1 MEIKFN
7 LTYHVS
13 YDNLPII
20 CKGVK
25 MEYIIVQAGG
35 RGSRLETL
43 TTNKPKALVPVDNL
57 PMIFHLFKK
66 YPNAHFKII
75 ADYKKD
81 VLKNYLNAFATVDY
95 EVVEP
100 DKKGTCSGL
109 KDAMKNIPAKTPF
122 MLIWCDLVLS
132 EINAFLKPDLNYI
145 GISKDFPC
153 RWSHIGNSFKQE
165 PSSENGVAGLFIF
178 KDKSEIQDVP
188 DEGEFVRWLA
198 TQPIAFERFDM
209 YGGLEIG
216 TMLSYFQNELNK
228 PKCRPF
234 NKMEFKGDI
243 ILKYPLNEQGQ
254 KLAADEIAWYKKVAE
269 LGYTNIPKLYGF
281 DPLVMEKIKGQNVF
295 EYAFLTKG
303 FKKALL
309 GKIVDALKELHHLTP
324 SIPANTADCEDN
336 YITKTFDRLAKVE
349 DLVPFAKDKTITIN
363 GKKCTNIFAVKDKI
377 MADIRTMYPLEFH
390 LIHGDCTFHNMMIE
404 TEGVRPVLID
414 PRGYFGKTKFYGDV
428 DYDWAK
434 LYYSV
439 VGDYDQFNRKN
450 FSLHIKEKE
459 VELEIVSN
467 NWKNLEDDFFEMTG
481 ANRQKIKLLHAI
493 IWLSLTTYAWE
504 DYDAICGAFYKG
516 VWELQEY
523 LDEQ

>member
-1 MEIKFN
+1 
-7 LTYHVS
+7 
-13 YDNLPII
+13 
-20 CKGVK
+20 

-35 RGSRLETL
+35 KGTRLETL

-66 YPNAHFKII
+66 YPHAHFKII
-75 ADYKKD
+75 ADYKKE
-81 VLKNYLNAFATVDY
+81 VLKRYLNAFASVDY
-95 EVVEP
+95 EVIET

-109 KDAMKNIPAKTPF
+109 KQAIKTIPDKAQF

-132 EINAFLKPDLNYI
+132 TVGDIISTEHNYI
-145 GISKDFPC
+145 GISKGFSC
-153 RWSHIGNSFKQE
+153 RWSFVDNAFKE
-165 PSSENGVAGLFIF
+165 EASAENGVAGLFVF
-178 KDKSEIQDVP
+178 KNKAELYDVP
-188 DEGEFVRWLA
+188 EEGEFVRYLS
-198 TQPIAFERFDM
+198 TKKIKFERLDM

-243 ILKYPLNEQGQ
+243 VLKYAVNEQGR
-254 KLAADEIAWYKKVAE
+254 KLAQDEIDWYKKVVE
-269 LGYTNIPKLYGF
+269 LGYTNIPKLYGY
-281 DPLVMEKIKGQNVF
+281 DPLIMEKIKGQNIF

-309 GKIVDALKELHHLTP
+309 KKIIKTLETLHNIVP
-324 SIPANTADCEDN
+324 PIDANTEDCENN

-349 DLVPFAKDKTITIN
+349 DLVPFAQDKTVMIN
-363 GKKCTNIFAVKDKI
+363 GKKCMNIFTIKDEI
-377 MADIRTMYPLEFH
+377 ISQMREMYPNQFH
-390 LIHGDCTFHNMMIE
+390 FIHGDCTFHNMMIE
-404 TEGVRPVLID
+404 TEGVRPILID

-450 FSLHIKEKE
+450 FSLNIKENE

-467 NWKNLEDDFFEMTG
+467 NWKNLEEEFFEMTG
-481 ANRQKIKLLHAI
+481 ANRKKIKLLHAI

-516 VWELQEY
+516 LLALQEY
-523 LDEQ
+523 LDEK

>member
-1 MEIKFN
+1 
-7 LTYHVS
+7 
-13 YDNLPII
+13 
-20 CKGVK
+20 

-66 YPNAHFKII
+66 YPSAHFKII

-81 VLKNYLNAFATVDY
+81 VLKRYLNAFATVDY
-95 EVVEP
+95 EVIEP
-100 DKKGTCSGL
+100 NKKGTCSGL
-109 KDAMKNIPAKTPF
+109 QDAMKTIPEKKSF

-132 EINAFLKPDLNYI
+132 EINAHLLPEFNYI
-145 GISKDFPC
+145 GISKDFCC
-153 RWSHIGNSFKQE
+153 RWSYIDNSFKE
-165 PSSENGVAGLFIF
+165 EASSENGVAGLFVF
-178 KDKSEIQDVP
+178 KDKAEIQDVP
-188 DEGEFVRWLA
+188 DEGEFVRYLS
-198 TQPIAFERFDM
+198 TKKIDFKRFDM

-243 ILKYPLNEQGQ
+243 VLKYAINEQGQ
-254 KLAADEIAWYKKVAE
+254 KLAVDEIAWYKKVVE
-269 LGYTNIPKLYGF
+269 LGYQNIPKLYGF
-281 DPLVMEKIKGQNVF
+281 APLVMERIKGQNVF

-309 GKIVDALKELHHLTP
+309 GKIIDALKKLHNLLP
-324 SIPANTADCEDN
+324 PISVDINDCENN

-349 DLVPFAKDKTITIN
+349 DLVPFAKSDSVIIN
-363 GKKCTNIFAVKDKI
+363 GKKCTNIFAIKDKV
-377 MADIRTMYPLEFH
+377 MAEMREMYPTEFH

-404 TEGVRPVLID
+404 TEGVHPVLID
-414 PRGYFGKTKFYGDV
+414 PRGYFGTTKFYGDV

-439 VGDYDQFNRKN
+439 AGDYDQFNRKN
-450 FSLHIKEKE
+450 FSLNIKENE

-467 NWKNLEDDFFEMTG
+467 NWKNLEEDFFEMTG
-481 ANRQKIKLLHAI
+481 ANRKKIKLLHAI

-516 VWELQEY
+516 LLELQEY
-523 LDEQ
+523 LDEK

>member
-1 MEIKFN
+1 MADIK
-7 LTYHVS
+7 
-13 YDNLPII
+13 
-20 CKGVK
+20 
-25 MEYIIVQAGG
+25 YIIVQAGG
-35 RGSRLETL
+35 KGTRLETL

-66 YPNAHFKII
+66 YPGSKFIII

-81 VLKNYLNAFATVDY
+81 VLKKYLHAFAKVDY
-95 EVVEP
+95 EVI
-100 DKKGTCSGL
+100 DAKGKGTCSGI
-109 KDAMKNIPAKTPF
+109 KDSLTLIPDNTQF

-132 EINAFLKPDLNYI
+132 GLQQDNLLQDDINYL
-145 GISKDFPC
+145 GISRDFPC
-153 RWSHIGNSFKQE
+153 RWSYRDNMFIEE

-178 KDKSEIQDVP
+178 KNKAEIADVP
-188 DEGEFVRWLA
+188 AEGEFVRYLSTKA
-198 TQPIAFERFDM
+198 LAFERLNMF
-209 YGGLEIG
+209 GGLEIG

-243 ILKYPLNEQGQ
+243 VLKYPLNEQGQ
-254 KLAADEIAWYKKVAE
+254 KLAADEIAWYKKVTA
-269 LGYTNIPKLYGF
+269 LGYTNIPKIYGY

-309 GKIVDALKELHHLTP
+309 GRIITALKDLHNLVAP
-324 SIPANTADCEDN
+324 ISANTDDCENN
-336 YITKTFDRLAKVE
+336 YLTKTFDRLATVY
-349 DLVPFAKDKTITIN
+349 DLVPFAKDDFVIIN
-363 GKKCTNIFAVKDKI
+363 GKKCANIFAIKDKI
-377 MADIRTMYPLEFH
+377 IADMRTMYPKEFH

-404 TEGVRPVLID
+404 TDGVRPILID

-434 LYYSV
+434 LYYSL
-439 VGDYDQFNRKN
+439 VGNYDQFNRKN
-450 FSLHIKEKE
+450 FSLDIKEKE
-459 VELEIVSN
+459 VELMIVSN
-467 NWKNLEDDFFEMTG
+467 NWQDLAQDFFDMTG
-481 ANRQKIKLLHAI
+481 ADKKKIKLLHAI

-516 VWELQEY
+516 LLELQEY
-523 LDEQ
+523 LDYAK